1 MTTTNTELSFDDCC
15 RAIVRNRNEK
25 ALNYAVNYARAGIGM
40 TGEEARV
47 QALYIL
53 GNITHW
59 RGDEAKAVRAALK
72 KFSKENK

>member
-1 MTTTNTELSFDDCC
+1 MTLLSFDDCC
-15 RAIVRNRNEK
+15 RAIIRNREQK

-40 TGEEARV
+40 TGREART

-59 RGDEAKAVRAALK
+59 RGDEAKQVRASLK
-72 KFSKENK
+72 HLCL